1 MKAPQ
6 RLTWRQ
12 VYRQFGPNPNNAAT
26 HDAIQNFRRRTLRE
40 LKKMVDFDNNCIWGP
55 LLTKAVGSLL
65 PNAARE
71 KLLAEKPEFVEDA
84 LDLLFSCTNR
94 EKIIKATLEWIR
106 TTTVAGYHGSRLIDL
121 EVALIQS
128 AQSAVVDAPGEGV

>member
-1 MKAPQ
+1 MGE
-6 RLTWRQ
+6 
-12 VYRQFGPNPNNAAT
+12 V
-26 HDAIQNFRRRTLRE
+26 
-40 LKKMVDFDNNCIWGP
+40 MVDFDNNCIWGP

-71 KLLAEKPEFVEDA
+71 KLLAEKFEFVEDA

-106 TTTVAGYHGSRLIDL
+106 NDDGRGLSRISLNRF
-121 EVALIQS
+121 
-128 AQSAVVDAPGEGV
+128 GG